1 MSNLI
6 SGLIA
11 ISLCTVFLFFYAVK
25 MNSIPLWIII
35 LANIGFAVADFV
47 QSIRE
52 GNSNSLKENRPA

>member
-35 LANIGFAVADFV
+35 LANIGFAVVDFV

-52 GNSNSLKENRPA
+52 GRKNNLTDSRPA